1 MGDWERGRG
10 EKKRKN
16 KNEESRKKL
25 VVVREEGGRST
36 RLWGWNR
43 SATALY
49 TVYCTVL
56 YLRSPVPLYDE
67 AEGFPLTKVQE
78 DSVPR
83 ILHGTVLRLSLIPVI
98 LFVLPQFDSFSLFST
113 QNCSLILFSSW
124 SDITV

>member
-56 YLRSPVPLYDE
+56 YCTYGVLCPSMTKLRD
-67 AEGFPLTKVQE
+67 FP
-78 DSVPR
+78 
-83 ILHGTVLRLSLIPVI
+83 
-98 LFVLPQFDSFSLFST
+98 
-113 QNCSLILFSSW
+113 
-124 SDITV
+124 